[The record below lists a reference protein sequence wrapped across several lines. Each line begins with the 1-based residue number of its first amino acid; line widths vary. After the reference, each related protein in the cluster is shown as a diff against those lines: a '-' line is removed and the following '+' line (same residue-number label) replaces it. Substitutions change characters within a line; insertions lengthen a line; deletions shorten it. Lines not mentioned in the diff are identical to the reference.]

1 MSDNDVEGCCC
12 RGRDTVGRRCMCLP
26 YDDGFMISAKIIS
39 IVAFSIAWFYWVAFI
54 ISIIAM
60 VLLQIVWCCRQRRI
74 EVWASIT
81 VSSIASLLCFGAG
94 IFIIVAWKNAK
105 YCEPFL
111 FYSYFDDDY
120 YYDWCPEHVWAAI
133 AFIDGVLWGI
143 AAAFMLYFLRSGRYD
158 RWEDKHTAN
167 PTENSVDVGATP
179 TAMAVKMGNIGEG
192 EHARTSAEATS
203 TAVATT
209 QAIATICLENP
220 KEDCRE

>member
-1 MSDNDVEGCCC
+1 MFALTDVAHFHGHRSWCGPNIDAVLRWVGC
-12 RGRDTVGRRCMCLP
+12 
-26 YDDGFMISAKIIS
+26 
-39 IVAFSIAWFYWVAFI
+39 
-54 ISIIAM
+54 
-60 VLLQIVWCCRQRRI
+60 
-74 EVWASIT
+74 
-81 VSSIASLLCFGAG
+81 
-94 IFIIVAWKNAK
+94 
-105 YCEPFL
+105 
-111 FYSYFDDDY
+111 
-120 YYDWCPEHVWAAI
+120 

-143 AAAFMLYFLRSGRYD
+143 AAASMLYFLRSGRYD